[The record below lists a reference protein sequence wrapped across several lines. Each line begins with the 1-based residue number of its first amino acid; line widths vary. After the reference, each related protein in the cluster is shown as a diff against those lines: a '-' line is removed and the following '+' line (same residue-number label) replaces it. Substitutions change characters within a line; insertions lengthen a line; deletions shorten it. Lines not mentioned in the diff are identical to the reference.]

1 MILFCVTYIID
12 VWIITTELILYK
24 ALCLMNAYQYQLK
37 VKASIINYILIE
49 NNIVIET
56 IKTL

>member
-1 MILFCVTYIID
+1 
-12 VWIITTELILYK
+12 
-24 ALCLMNAYQYQLK
+24 MNAYQYQLK